1 MFNVIETE
9 QFISYTTMIFQV
21 DMKNLDE
28 YKSPTLLVRWSW
40 NIWLA
45 GKIQR
50 ERVLPKEVRQGET
63 IFLTLASTNVNLL
76 KSNRFYLDV
85 EYL

>member
-1 MFNVIETE
+1 MCNVIETE

-28 YKSPTLLVRWSW
+28 YKSPTLLVKWSW

-50 ERVLPKEVRQGET
+50 EKVLPQEARQGE
-63 IFLTLASTNVNLL
+63 TLASTNVNFL
-76 KSNRFYLDV
+76 KPTRFYLDV